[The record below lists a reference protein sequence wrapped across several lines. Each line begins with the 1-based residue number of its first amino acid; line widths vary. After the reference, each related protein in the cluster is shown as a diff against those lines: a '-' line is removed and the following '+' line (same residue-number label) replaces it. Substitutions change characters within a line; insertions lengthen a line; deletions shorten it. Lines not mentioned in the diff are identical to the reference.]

1 MIRTNYQKPI
11 DLRNNK
17 RELSFI
23 SVDPKN
29 NHVLIISKAFG
40 KYKSEESFIMFDKKK
55 NEKKK
60 VLICSN
66 LKPKGLDI
74 ATLSTSHRVQRL
86 FSESLNSVKI
96 HSQSLKINNAFE
108 RCKSV
113 RILKKNSFPFLTPPI
128 LLNLGK
134 ISFKST
140 NFENKFQSR
149 SQKYLQ
155 CKKSVFSSFFRIGFA
170 SFSKSNFLLFKTKL
184 LSKSLSFK
192 IKLLSPNLENFKTER
207 HIKLNLKKNSS
218 LSIFL
223 KSTVFDFLKT
233 YFIFIKNRTVR
244 WQSSIPFF
252 NRQINRFICFYKEN
266 SFFSHSPFKWNNQK
280 KKFKYKTIIFLPELS
295 KLQNFSRN
303 NVNFYCHVEYLFI
316 DHEIFQNSFLFSKNV
331 KFYKKKKLNLK
342 NNKINTFNLTN
353 VTKEAKKITF
363 KKVKTKKKKN
373 SLEILM
379 EIYTKILNKHNPKM
393 VWIDFKLEFKDLNHI
408 PAFSRLNMFL
418 FNEFFH
424 WLKKQHT
431 NNSNS
436 WIFSKYWLFLMDFE
450 RNRAFDF
457 LLREIQ
463 RDGFNFPK
471 HDGYFCLKQ
480 FFSKKGTS
488 FKRKKLFLKT
498 WYLKKYKK
506 KKISFKIN
514 KNNEL
519 SNFVRILKKRE
530 SLKRG
535 KHINDKFKLE
545 IDLLTYQ
552 QIKYVSNTANPTS
565 LSQERY
571 FLFNFLD
578 QI

>member
-23 SVDPKN
+23 SVGPKN
-29 NHVLIISKAFG
+29 NNVLIISKPLG
-40 KYKSEESFIMFDKKK
+40 RYKSEESNIVFDKKK

-60 VLICSN
+60 VLIRSN

-74 ATLSTSHRVQRL
+74 STLSTSHRVVAQRL
-86 FSESLNSVKI
+86 FSESFNSVKI
-96 HSQSLKINNAFE
+96 HSQPLKINNAFE

-113 RILKKNSFPFLTPPI
+113 RIIKKNSFQFLTPPI
-128 LLNLGK
+128 LLNLAK

-140 NFENKFQSR
+140 NFENKFQSG

-155 CKKSVFSSFFRIGFA
+155 CTKSVFSSFFRIGFS

-184 LSKSLSFK
+184 FSKSLSFK
-192 IKLLSPNLENFKTER
+192 ISLLSPNLENFKTER
-207 HIKLNLKKNSS
+207 HIKQNLKKNSS

-223 KSTVFDFLKT
+223 KSTVFDFFKT

-252 NRQINRFICFYKEN
+252 NRQINRFICFYKET
-266 SFFSHSPFKWNNQK
+266 SFFSHSPFKSNNQK
-280 KKFKYKTIIFLPELS
+280 KKFKSKTIIFSPELS

-303 NVNFYCHVEYLFI
+303 KVNFYCHVEYLFI
-316 DHEIFQNSFLFSKNV
+316 DHEISQNSFLFSKNV
-331 KFYKKKKLNLK
+331 QFYKKEKLNLK
-342 NNKINTFNLTN
+342 NNKINTLHLTN

-393 VWIDFKLEFKDLNHI
+393 VWIDFYLEFKDLNHI
-408 PAFSRLNMFL
+408 RAESRLNIFL

-463 RDGFNFPK
+463 TDGLNFPK

-488 FKRKKLFLKT
+488 LKRKKLFLKT

-514 KNNEL
+514 KNTEL
-519 SNFVRILKKRE
+519 SNFVNKTQEALVE
-530 SLKRG
+530 HS
-535 KHINDKFKLE
+535 NDKFKLE

-552 QIKYVSNTANPTS
+552 QIKSVTANPTS
-565 LSQERY
+565 LSQEKF